1 MSKTQYQNYSD
12 EELVIFV
19 HNGDK
24 SVLDYLMEKYK
35 NLVRSQAKVMY
46 MQGADKDDLIQEG
59 MIGLFKAIR
68 DYDSG
73 RDTSFKTFATLC
85 VSRQIQTAVENAKRK
100 KHTPLNSYVSLD
112 ASDDDGDMIRYETLL
127 SIAYSSPE
135 EKIIDRERVSALNEA
150 IRQALSPLER
160 EVFALLLGGMNYVEI
175 AKALKREEK
184 SVDNALQRI
193 KKKIKTQVLP
203 SYGDNL

>member
-1 MSKTQYQNYSD
+1 MSKSPYQNYSD
-12 EELVIFV
+12 EELVAFV
-19 HNGDK
+19 HDGNNG
-24 SVLDYLMEKYK
+24 VIDYLMEKYK
-35 NLVRSQAKVMY
+35 NLVRSQARMMY

-73 RDTSFKTFATLC
+73 RDAAFKTFATLC
-85 VSRQIQTAVENAKRK
+85 ISRQITTAVENAKRK

-112 ASDDDGDMIRYETLL
+112 ASDDEGDSLRYETLL
-127 SIAYSSPE
+127 SLAYSSPE
-135 EKIIDRERVSALNEA
+135 ENVIDRERVNALNEA

-184 SVDNALQRI
+184 SVDNAIQRI

-203 SYGDNL
+203 AFGEK